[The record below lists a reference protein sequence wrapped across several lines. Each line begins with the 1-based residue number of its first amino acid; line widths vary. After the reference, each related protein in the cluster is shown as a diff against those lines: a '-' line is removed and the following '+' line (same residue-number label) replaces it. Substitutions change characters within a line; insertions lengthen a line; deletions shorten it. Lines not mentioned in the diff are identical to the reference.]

1 MSALLPDEEKL
12 IDWLKVL
19 ESNEIQIILKMINE
33 VLYISYIT
41 SIN

>member
-19 ESNEIQIILKMINE
+19 ESNEIQIILKMIKE

>member
-19 ESNEIQIILKMINE
+19 ESNEMQIILKMINE

>member
-19 ESNEIQIILKMINE
+19 ESNEMQIILKMINE
-33 VLYISYIT
+33 VLYIYIT